1 MNSKFKTDFDALKST
16 DWKKPEI
23 NFKSPMT
30 LVLLGL
36 LLTMAAVVFIPWFCV
51 GVKTDINGVEGAIK
65 LRAFGFSTWYGI
77 IGLLAALVAVAGVI
91 YKHMPVTFWSSAVAV
106 VMSIIALNS
115 YPESKLVVSV
125 DKDTKKDLKEMWV
138 EVYDREVDVDDPK
151 SIATGY
157 VLGKYP
163 KFKVPGSVVE
173 IVCAADQR
181 MVKKII
187 KDSDIDLKDE
197 GVKVMKHRLGA
208 LLFLFLSIG
217 ASVISYIV
225 IGGTCPCACRK
236 ETEPAATEEPKEENI
251 QE

>member
-23 NFKSPMT
+23 NFKNPLT
-30 LVLLGL
+30 IVLLGL
-36 LLTMAAVVFIPWFCV
+36 LLTMTIVVFIPWFCV
-51 GVKTDINGVEGAIK
+51 GVKADVAGIEGAIK
-65 LRAFGFSTWYGI
+65 LRAFGFNTWYGI
-77 IGLLAALVAVAGVI
+77 IGLLAAVAAAAGVI
-91 YKHMPVTFWSSAVAV
+91 YKHLPVTFWSSAVAV

-138 EVYDREVDVDDPK
+138 EVYDREVDLDDPK

-173 IVCAADQR
+173 IICAADQR

-208 LLFLFLSIG
+208 LLFLFLGLG
-217 ASVISYIV
+217 ASVISYII
-225 IGGTCPCACRK
+225 IGGPCPFACRK
-236 ETEPAATEEPKEENI
+236 ENAPATTDEHKEENI